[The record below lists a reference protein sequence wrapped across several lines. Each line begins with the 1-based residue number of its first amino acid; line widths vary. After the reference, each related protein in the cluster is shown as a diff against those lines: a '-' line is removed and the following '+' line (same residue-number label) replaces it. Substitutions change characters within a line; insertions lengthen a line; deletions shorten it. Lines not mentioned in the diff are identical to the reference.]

1 MRQFFMWLLLCWII
15 GIASGQWLATY
26 WTIIIAAVAA
36 ALGWR
41 ARFSLPLLVAGI
53 ALIVLGSLYG
63 RPSSDQRYNC
73 PPNIPFEGKIVG
85 TPRLL
90 ADRGQ
95 YVIQTAPDCRLQIT
109 TARFPAYAEG
119 DGLRLERGKLRPIAE
134 LDNAGY
140 AAYLRRQN
148 IYATISY
155 PTMVRVSSA
164 TRRSATAWIE
174 PVIAKVFLEPDAGV
188 IRALL
193 LANTDGLPVQLQENF
208 RITGLS
214 HLLAISGM
222 NISLLAGILVSVLY
236 LFPLSPL
243 SRTLLLSGLLWG
255 YMAMIGWPISA
266 VRATFFWTIALLA
279 LRLHLLVS
287 LPTVLFLTLL
297 AIISLNPLLVT
308 DVGFQLSVGAV
319 AGIFLALFLTKRYL
333 LAAPFI
339 LKVIAGILLVTVGAT
354 LATAPIIAYHFGTL
368 SLLSVPAN
376 LLVAPAVTVQMVM
389 GIVAVLL
396 GAIFPAAAMLP
407 AYIFHLTVSWM
418 DIISATF
425 ARFSGLYIQDISVS
439 PLFMVTYYTLTL
451 GAAYWWLRW
460 QRRSWRELWQ

>member
-1 MRQFFMWLLLCWII
+1 MWLLLCWII
-15 GIASGQWLATY
+15 GIASGQWLATH
-26 WTIIIAAVAA
+26 WIIIIAAVAA

-41 ARFSLPLLVAGI
+41 ARFTLPLAVAGI

-63 RPSSDQRYNC
+63 QPSSDQHHSC
-73 PPNIPFEGKIVG
+73 PQSTPLEGKVAG

-95 YVIQTAPDCRLQIT
+95 YVMEVAPHCRLQIT
-109 TARFPAYAEG
+109 APRFPAFAEG
-119 DGLRLERGKLRPIAE
+119 DWLRLDRAKLKSVAE
-134 LDNAGY
+134 IDNAGY
-140 AAYLRRQN
+140 AAYLRRQD
-148 IYATISY
+148 IYATASY
-155 PTMVRVSSA
+155 PTITRVSSSA
-164 TRRSATAWIE
+164 QFSATKWIE

-193 LANTDGLPVQLQENF
+193 LANTDGLPVHLQENF

-222 NISLLAGILVSVLY
+222 NISLLAGILVGLLY
-236 LFPLSPL
+236 LLPLSPL
-243 SRTLLLSGLLWG
+243 SRTLFLSGLLWG

-287 LPTVLFLTLL
+287 LPTVLFLTLM
-297 AIISLNPLLVT
+297 AILSLNPLLAT
-308 DVGFQLSVGAV
+308 DIGFQLSVSAV
-319 AGIFLALFLTKRYL
+319 AGIFLTLFLTKRYL
-333 LAAPFI
+333 LAAPLV
-339 LKVIAGILLVTVGAT
+339 LKVVTSILLVTVGAT

-376 LLVAPAVTVQMVM
+376 LLVAPAVTIQMVT
-389 GIVAVLL
+389 GIAAVLL

-418 DIISATF
+418 DLISTAL
-425 ARFSGLYIQDISVS
+425 ARFNGLYIQDLSVS
-439 PLFMVTYYTLTL
+439 PLFMMTYYTLLL
-451 GAAYWWLRW
+451 GAAYWWLRY
-460 QRRSWRELWQ
+460 QKRSWRELWQ